1 MINWEKIFQKLAF
14 PAYMKPF
21 AGGGWK
27 SVYRVENPDDLFAKH
42 AETEQLVTILQE
54 EIVFEDYY
62 RVYCLGRKYV
72 HIMPYEP
79 RNPHHLRYVTESKY
93 SGGTTRKHLKNH
105 SRLYDK
111 MNEALVMISIL

>member
-1 MINWEKIFQKLAF
+1 MPSYERPDDTTEKSFRNLQVINWEKIFSEIGF

-42 AETEQLVTILQE
+42 AETEQLVMMLQE

-79 RNPHHLRYVTESKY
+79 RNPHHLRYVTESK
-93 SGGTTRKHLKNH
+93 
-105 SRLYDK
+105 
-111 MNEALVMISIL
+111 